1 LPEEQSPW
9 KSFAICFLSVS
20 KEQIP
25 DRGYA
30 ASANDDWNL
39 RDSHTILHMLT
50 RLSVRNFAVVEA
62 AEIEFGKGLTV
73 VTGETGAGKSLLVD
87 ALLLLSGTRADA
99 GLVRAGCE
107 RAELAA
113 EFDLANAAAARA
125 WLVDQ
130 ALDDDEGGCT
140 LRRVIAA
147 EGGSRAWI
155 NGQTVSLN
163 QLSELAS
170 TLVEIHGQHEHQA
183 LLERAQQLQ
192 LLDAFGGIRD
202 QALQA
207 RELAARYRE
216 IITRER
222 ALSGGEDAQARIEL
236 LRHELSELE
245 RWALPPDP
253 LTELET
259 LHQRLAN
266 AGRLAEGASGLAEL
280 LDGDSEYS
288 TARSLARARNEL
300 EKLAA
305 LDRSL
310 REPLELLDTAGIQL
324 NEASDALSRYAQDL
338 DLDPQRYAEVDAHL
352 TALHDLARRHRV
364 PAAELHAKAESLREE
379 LRMLEGAGDALKQL
393 STQRA
398 QVLRDYDI
406 AAQALSKMRT
416 AAAKKLGKAVTE
428 LMGEL
433 GMAGGTFAVELQP
446 QSGDEPDSQGRE
458 RCEFTVSANPGMPLR
473 PLRRVASGGELSR
486 IGLAIEVATVGA
498 DATGTMVFDEV
509 DAGIG
514 GAVAETVGAK
524 LRALGS
530 RYQVLCVTHLP
541 QVAAQG
547 HAHLH
552 VAKSI
557 EGKATRT
564 RIAALDAKGRNEEL
578 ARMLGGVEI
587 DREARAH
594 AKRMLERAGRRET

>member
-1 LPEEQSPW
+1 
-9 KSFAICFLSVS
+9 
-20 KEQIP
+20 
-25 DRGYA
+25 
-30 ASANDDWNL
+30 
-39 RDSHTILHMLT
+39 MLT

-87 ALLLLSGTRADA
+87 ALLLLSGARADS
-99 GLVRAGCE
+99 GMVRAGCE

-113 EFDLANAAAARA
+113 EFDLANAAAARS

-130 ALDDDEGGCT
+130 ALDDEDGGCS

-155 NGQTVSLN
+155 NGRAVSLN
-163 QLSELAS
+163 QLSELAA

-183 LLERAQQLQ
+183 LLDRSQQLQ
-192 LLDAFGGIRD
+192 LLDAFGCAQE
-202 QALQA
+202 QATRV
-207 RELAARYRE
+207 REITTRYRE
-216 IITRER
+216 ILARER

-245 RWALPPDP
+245 RWTLPPDA
-253 LTELET
+253 LAELEKQ
-259 LHQRLAN
+259 HQRLAN

-288 TARSLARARNEL
+288 TSRSLARARSEL

-305 LDRSL
+305 LDPSL
-310 REPLELLDTAGIQL
+310 KEPLELLDTAGIQL

-338 DLDPQRYAEVDAHL
+338 DLDPQRYVEVDAHL

-364 PAAELHAKAESLREE
+364 PAAELHAKAGSLREE
-379 LRMLEGAGDALKQL
+379 LKMLEGAGNALKQL
-393 STQRA
+393 AAQRA
-398 QVLRDYDI
+398 QVLRDYGT
-406 AAQALSKMRT
+406 AAQALSKAR
-416 AAAKKLGKAVTE
+416 AAAAEKLGKAITD

-433 GMAGGTFAVELQP
+433 GMAGGSFAVELQT
-446 QSGDEPDSQGRE
+446 QTGEEPDSQGRE

-473 PLRRVASGGELSR
+473 LLRRVASGGELSR
-486 IGLAIEVATVGA
+486 IGLAIEVAALGA

-524 LRALGS
+524 LRALGA
-530 RYQVLCVTHLP
+530 RCQVLCVTHLP

-552 VAKSI
+552 VAKSV

-564 RIAALDAKGRNEEL
+564 HISTLDAKARNEEL

-587 DREARAH
+587 DREASAH
-594 AKRMLERAGRRET
+594 AKRMLEKAEEREAGGGRRRKV